1 MILKRI
7 EVVLVYSIMLRP
19 ITAQQALLQ
28 LQDISADCS
37 ELDDTLTNDEE
48 LELDSSEEDSY
59 VDNASEDDDCDS
71 QNQA

>member
-19 ITAQQALLQ
+19 ITAQPALLQ

-37 ELDDTLTNDEE
+37 ELDHTLTNDEE
-48 LELDSSEEDSY
+48 LELDSNEEDSY

>member
-37 ELDDTLTNDEE
+37 ELDDTLTNDVE

-59 VDNASEDDDCDS
+59 VDNTSEDDDCNS